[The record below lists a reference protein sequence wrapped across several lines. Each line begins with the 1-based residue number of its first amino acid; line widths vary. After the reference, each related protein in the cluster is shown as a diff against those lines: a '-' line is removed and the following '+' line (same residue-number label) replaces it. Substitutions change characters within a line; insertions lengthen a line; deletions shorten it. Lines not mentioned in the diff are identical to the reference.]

1 MQWRICKQY
10 LWKLLIEGKMPIE
23 FTSLGRWWG
32 NNPRK
37 KVQIEIEIMGEQ
49 DNNSAVFAECKW
61 RNENVDLDV
70 LETLIDRSDLF
81 HYMKVQYFLFSKTG
95 FTKGCM
101 EKAQKTGNVTLVR
114 YDDIVNL
121 KK

>member
-1 MQWRICKQY
+1 
-10 LWKLLIEGKMPIE
+10 MPIE

-32 NNPRK
+32 NDPRK
-37 KVQIEIEIMGEQ
+37 KVQIENDIMGEQ

-61 RNENVDLDV
+61 RNENVNLDV

-101 EKAQKTGNVTLVR
+101 EKAQKTGNVTMVR

-121 KK
+121 KKRKA